1 VVVIGSHPF
10 VGDQASMAR
19 LHVIAD
25 GSWSTPVP
33 AYCARAA
40 GKKVEGRKQNLVVD
54 TMGLVIG
61 LTVTAASVQDRD
73 AAATVVAQAC
83 AKAPG
88 IAASTRLIV
97 YGLENP
103 GFLDLNSKG
112 AND

>member
-1 VVVIGSHPF
+1 
-10 VGDQASMAR
+10 
-19 LHVIAD
+19 
-25 GSWSTPVP
+25 
-33 AYCARAA
+33 
-40 GKKVEGRKQNLVVD
+40 
-54 TMGLVIG
+54 
-61 LTVTAASVQDRD
+61 
-73 AAATVVAQAC
+73 VVAQAC

>member
-1 VVVIGSHPF
+1 LVNACSCVLSAGSGQE
-10 VGDQASMAR
+10 V
-19 LHVIAD
+19 
-25 GSWSTPVP
+25 
-33 AYCARAA
+33 
-40 GKKVEGRKQNLVVD
+40 KGRKRNLVAD

-73 AAATVVAQAC
+73 AAAAVVAQAC